1 MHPQAAF
8 ARALLDPLAPCPPG
22 LRRAGDADPAQRY
35 AIYRNNVVASLIQAL
50 ADTFPVCRE
59 LVGADF
65 FHAMAHAYV
74 ARRLPRS
81 PVLARY
87 GGAFAAFVAAHA
99 PAASVPYL
107 ADMARLEY
115 LRVRAYYAAD
125 AVALDAAAAGARIA
139 ALSKPASARLR
150 LHPAARALVSP
161 YAIHALWAAHQGAL
175 DIAEVD
181 PYAAQGA
188 LVLRDPAEAVL
199 AIPLAASAAAFV
211 RALRAGLPLGAA
223 HSQAADPGLALNHL
237 LALLIRHGAI
247 ISIEE

>member
-65 FHAMAHAYV
+65 FHGHAHAYV

-115 LRVRAYYAAD
+115 LRVRPITPRTPSRW
-125 AVALDAAAAGARIA
+125 DAAAAGARIA
-139 ALSKPASARLR
+139 ALRSPPARGCGCIRPRARWSR
-150 LHPAARALVSP
+150 PTPSTRYGRPTRARST
-161 YAIHALWAAHQGAL
+161 
-175 DIAEVD
+175 IAEVD
-181 PYAAQGA
+181 PYAAQGPPGA
-188 LVLRDPAEAVL
+188 ARPRRSGARDPAGGQRRRLRARP
-199 AIPLAASAAAFV
+199 ARTACRWR
-211 RALRAGLPLGAA
+211 RALARPPIPPGAETL
-223 HSQAADPGLALNHL
+223 SW
-237 LALLIRHGAI
+237 RC
-247 ISIEE
+247 

>member
-115 LRVRAYYAAD
+115 LRVRAYYAA
-125 AVALDAAAAGARIA
+125 
-139 ALSKPASARLR
+139 SSARLR

>member
-1 MHPQAAF
+1 MHSQAAF

-22 LRRAGDADPAQRY
+22 LRRAGGVDPAQRY

-59 LVGADF
+59 LVGPDF
-65 FHAMAHAYV
+65 FHAMARAYV
-74 ARRLPRS
+74 TRRLPRS

-87 GGAFAAFVAAHA
+87 GGSFAAFVAAHA
-99 PAASVPYL
+99 PAANVPYL

-115 LRVRAYYAAD
+115 LRVRAYCAAD

-139 ALSKPASARLR
+139 ALNEPATARLR
-150 LHPAARALVSP
+150 LHPAARALASP

-175 DIAEVD
+175 DIAGVD

-188 LVLRDPAEAVL
+188 LVLRDPADAVL
-199 AIPLAASAAAFV
+199 AIPLTASAAAFV

-223 HSQAADPGLALNHL
+223 HSQAADPALALDRL